1 MPNLHDALE
10 RIDNDQSFKDW
21 LVRDPQG
28 ALQGYDLSSDDL
40 SVIAMELS
48 DDFEV
53 LGFVEQRTSKAGLFA
68 LISSASHAATPP
80 DTANPADPSEASA
93 DAAAPDAGLRAE
105 HPER

>member
-1 MPNLHDALE
+1 MPNLQDALE
-10 RIDNDQSFKDW
+10 RLESDQSFKDW

-28 ALQGYDLSSDDL
+28 ALQGYDLTPEDV

-68 LISSASHAATPP
+68 LISNASHAAPP
-80 DTANPADPSEASA
+80 GADASA
-93 DAAAPDAGLRAE
+93 QERAGADDIAPPAGGSTGGERAAD
-105 HPER
+105 

>member
-10 RIDNDQSFKDW
+10 RIENDQHFKDW

-28 ALQGYDLSSDDL
+28 ALQGFELSSDDL

-68 LISSASHAATPP
+68 LISSASHASSTTEEP
-80 DTANPADPSEASA
+80 DPADPVDPEG
-93 DAAAPDAGLRAE
+93 PTVPAE
-105 HPER
+105 GDGGS

>member
-10 RIDNDQSFKDW
+10 RLESDQSFKDW

-28 ALQGYDLSSDDL
+28 ALQGYDLTPDDV

-68 LISSASHAATPP
+68 LISNASHAAPAAEGGTEPTEP
-80 DTANPADPSEASA
+80 GTDASAPADA
-93 DAAAPDAGLRAE
+93 DDAGSSAS
-105 HPER
+105 

>member
-10 RIDNDQSFKDW
+10 RIENDQNFKEW

-28 ALQGYDLSSDDL
+28 ALQGFELSSDDL

-68 LISSASHAATPP
+68 LISSASHAAPADGDATTAAGSTAPLVEPPGPADGDTPP
-80 DTANPADPSEASA
+80 
-93 DAAAPDAGLRAE
+93 GL
-105 HPER
+105 